1 MRSRFDDQLD
11 VLNTAMITMG
21 SLCEQAIATAAKA
34 LAEGN
39 AHLAKEVADL
49 SEQIDQKEREIE
61 GMCLKLL
68 LQQQPVA
75 KDLRT
80 ISSALKMIT
89 DMERI
94 GDQADDIAEIVSM
107 DHLRPMDETE
117 DIREMARAAIRMVT
131 QSVDAFVKKDLEIA
145 HGVIAD
151 DDFVDQCFDRVK
163 DTLIQRFSMPE
174 YDGEIT
180 LDLLMI
186 AKYFERI
193 GDHATN
199 IAEWVIFSI
208 TGNREGNR
216 YDFLCGR

>member
-151 DDFVDQCFDRVK
+151 DDFVDQCFDRIK
-163 DTLIQRFSMPE
+163 ETLIQRFSMPE

-208 TGNREGNR
+208 TGNREGN
-216 YDFLCGR
+216 